1 MHANNNIVRS
11 GRSSFSLLLL
21 FLCALLAGS
30 CTTDGERNSTAYS
43 LLVQADSAYMRGHYR
58 LADSLLSCCDSIPFE
73 LPESFQVYKELL
85 KAERLFVDDKL
96 NESHFCMIDSLRHY
110 YQKEGFEEAHSKT
123 LLFLGDI
130 YYTLGDYPSALDYFL
145 KAEQLADSCE
155 KPVLKGMALRLQGD
169 VYFAQRVQDECIRCF
184 RKSFDIAQVC
194 RDTLRIAHAAMR
206 LGLCYTYESNV
217 DSALAAYQCVLDL
230 GNTYQD
236 VKYISPTAKWRM
248 CDIYIQLEE
257 YDDAL
262 KLMPRDSL
270 NMDNWGYWHY
280 GQHHTDSAIYYFTQ
294 VLPHKSLRGK
304 SEILRLLV
312 QLERERGNESKALD
326 YSIWQSSIEDSIK
339 ATSQVEKTYKTQALH
354 DISMVIN
361 ERDQLASRHRI
372 LIIAFVFLLIA
383 FIVSSLLLLSWR
395 RKIQRAVLA
404 DEMAGYTDESR
415 LSNDVPEPLRS
426 SALYQRLREDAGSP
440 KLSFTNEEMAQLVE
454 LVNLS
459 YNNFV
464 ERLRMQARLNETDIS
479 ICCLIK
485 LGVASAH
492 IAFLF
497 NRSKGAITMRRQRL
511 YKKILKKDGTPTQFN
526 EFILKF

>member
-1 MHANNNIVRS
+1 
-11 GRSSFSLLLL
+11 
-21 FLCALLAGS
+21 
-30 CTTDGERNSTAYS
+30 
-43 LLVQADSAYMRGHYR
+43 
-58 LADSLLSCCDSIPFE
+58 
-73 LPESFQVYKELL
+73 
-85 KAERLFVDDKL
+85 
-96 NESHFCMIDSLRHY
+96 
-110 YQKEGFEEAHSKT
+110 
-123 LLFLGDI
+123 
-130 YYTLGDYPSALDYFL
+130 
-145 KAEQLADSCE
+145 
-155 KPVLKGMALRLQGD
+155 
-169 VYFAQRVQDECIRCF
+169 
-184 RKSFDIAQVC
+184 
-194 RDTLRIAHAAMR
+194 
-206 LGLCYTYESNV
+206 
-217 DSALAAYQCVLDL
+217 
-230 GNTYQD
+230 
-236 VKYISPTAKWRM
+236 
-248 CDIYIQLEE
+248 
-257 YDDAL
+257 
-262 KLMPRDSL
+262 
-270 NMDNWGYWHY
+270 
-280 GQHHTDSAIYYFTQ
+280 
-294 VLPHKSLRGK
+294 
-304 SEILRLLV
+304 
-312 QLERERGNESKALD
+312 LERERGNESKALD

-383 FIVSSLLLLSWR
+383 FIVSSLLFLSWR

-459 YNNFV
+459 YNNLV